1 MPVYDYEVTSTVTRS
16 TRARQ
21 LEGSFDVPPRDTQR
35 LRWHVDLPL
44 DEQPWR
50 VGLITGPSGC
60 GKSTLLRRAFG
71 EPVQLEWSE
80 TGVIDDFPA
89 GAKIA
94 EITAACS
101 AVGFNTIPAWLRP
114 YSVLSTGER
123 FRVELAR
130 RLVDSTRDT
139 PIVLDEFTSVVDRQV
154 ARIGSDAVQR
164 WVRRNDRQLVVATCH
179 PDVEDWLQPDW
190 VCEPIASHL
199 DGNTTPSRFYWRS
212 LQRRPPV
219 SIEIACSAYEAWP
232 LFAPYHY
239 LTAQLNRS
247 ARCYMLWAAIEGE
260 LQPAVFAGVLH
271 RPHRAPRQG
280 PVWGISRVVTLP
292 DWQGLGL
299 AFVLMDHLGAAY
311 RGVGA
316 QLHMYP
322 AHPSLIRSFD
332 RSPAWKLVGKPVIKS
347 TQAGPRSSLV
357 QTWRAGARPNAVFRY
372 IGAVMEPD
380 EAHSLVTCG
389 SGSR

>member
-1 MPVYDYEVTSTVTRS
+1 MPTFDYDVTSAVTRS

-35 LRWHVDLPL
+35 LRWHVELPI
-44 DEQPWR
+44 ETRPWQ

-71 EPVQLEWSE
+71 DVPDLAWGT
-80 TGVIDDFPA
+80 TGVVDDFAPT
-89 GAKIA
+89 AKIA
-94 EITAACS
+94 DITAACS

-130 RLVDSTRDT
+130 RLLDSSPDA
-139 PIVLDEFTSVVDRQV
+139 PILLDEFTSVVDRQV

-164 WVRRNDRQLVVATCH
+164 WVRKNDRQLVVATCH
-179 PDVEDWLQPDW
+179 PDVEDWLNPDW

-199 DGNTTPSRFYWRS
+199 DGGITPSTFYWRS

-219 SIEIACSAYEAWP
+219 EVEITGATYAAWR

-239 LTAQLNRS
+239 LTAQLNHS
-247 ARCYMLWAAIEGE
+247 ARCYMLWASIEGE
-260 LQPAVFAGVLH
+260 MRPAVFAGLLH
-271 RPHRAPRQG
+271 RPHRAPRDG
-280 PVWGISRVVTLP
+280 AVWGISRVVTLP

-299 AFVLMDHLGAAY
+299 AFVLMDTLGAAY
-311 RGVGA
+311 RAVGN
-316 QLHMYP
+316 QVHMYP

-332 RSPAWKLVGKPVIKS
+332 RSPRWKLVGKPTIKS
-347 TQAGPRSSLV
+347 TQAGPNSTTV
-357 QTWRAGARPNAVFRY
+357 QKWRPGGRPNAVFRY
-372 IGAVMEPD
+372 IGDVMDRD
-380 EAHSLVTCG
+380 EAKELVACA